1 MGAFCSRAFSTYTHP
16 AFTGWI
22 KSDVV
27 INFNK
32 HGVHFACTG
41 MPADIY
47 SWVDE
52 VILVAFSNLNNSMI
66 SGSRRTSGK
75 RNKKN
80 HGRHQ
85 TQQWWPPTSPKAKP
99 KAHPMPDPCSIPLL
113 CPRWWRG
120 TDWGRQQQE
129 LRLQIKKK
137 TLLHLRSKSLKKKIP
152 CTESIQVP
160 TSLGLSPKN
169 DEHLKDI
176 ESTLA
181 AVHIPYTCKQWLFFF
196 LPE

>member
-1 MGAFCSRAFSTYTHP
+1 MYRHACRHLFMGGWGDLSGLFQPEWLHDLWEQENQWKKEQKEPWKASDP
-16 AFTGWI
+16 A
-22 KSDVV
+22 VV
-27 INFNK
+27 
-32 HGVHFACTG
+32 A
-41 MPADIY
+41 
-47 SWVDE
+47 
-52 VILVAFSNLNNSMI
+52 
-66 SGSRRTSGK
+66 
-75 RNKKN
+75 
-80 HGRHQ
+80 
-85 TQQWWPPTSPKAKP
+85 PPNPKAKP
-99 KAHPMPDPCSIPLL
+99 KAHPMPDPSSIPLL

>member
-1 MGAFCSRAFSTYTHP
+1 
-16 AFTGWI
+16 
-22 KSDVV
+22 
-27 INFNK
+27 
-32 HGVHFACTG
+32 

-113 CPRWWRG
+113 CPCW
-120 TDWGRQQQE
+120 
-129 LRLQIKKK
+129 
-137 TLLHLRSKSLKKKIP
+137 
-152 CTESIQVP
+152 
-160 TSLGLSPKN
+160 
-169 DEHLKDI
+169 
-176 ESTLA
+176 
-181 AVHIPYTCKQWLFFF
+181 
-196 LPE
+196 